1 MRSEFITWRG
11 HRIFVTVTGQGDP
24 LLLVPGLGN
33 NVGMWVPFMQQFPN
47 RRIIRLD
54 APGTGLSSTPLFP
67 ISVPELA
74 DLLVA
79 VLDDRGVPWADV
91 VGFSYGGAVA
101 QQLAFDHP
109 TRVRRLVLAATNCG
123 IGAFPGWLPAVMSL
137 ATPIRYYSPSFF
149 DRTAAATNGG
159 VTARDQAIRERMI
172 NARRSHPPAADGY
185 TMQLLG
191 IVGWSS
197 WHFLRGIPHE
207 TLVIA
212 GDDDR
217 WCRWQMRGCSLGGSR
232 MRPSRSFLAP
242 GIFCS
247 GMTRKT
253 LAGGSV
259 RSSIL
264 RERGGHRARRV
275 LRGPDAASSV
285 LSVEQ
290 HPDAGEEPSLILA
303 LAFKE
308 HAAIVALKHPS
319 PAVTDD
325 DVHAAAR
332 LHLEAGI
339 GTPSAACV
347 EHANEDLCKRP
358 CPATHRPPVEARSDA
373 DVPSVDADI
382 RFRVCDPADFAND
395 PERLAAVPGTIHI
408 EPKRDR
414 LVGNLQQLIA
424 AGRFK
429 PGIRRCRRRI
439 GPWRRRFRLRICGD
453 YG

>member
-159 VTARDQAIRERMI
+159 VTARDQSVRERMI

-185 TMQLLG
+185 ALQLLG
-191 IVGWSS
+191 IFGWSS
-197 WHFLRGIPHE
+197 WHFLRCIPHE

-212 GDDDR
+212 GDDDPLVPVANAR
-217 WCRWQMRGCSLGGSR
+217 MLAERIPNATLEIVPGAGHLLLWDDSENLGRRIS
-232 MRPSRSFLAP
+232 SFLNPTRTRRTSGPARPAP
-242 GIFCS
+242 
-247 GMTRKT
+247 
-253 LAGGSV
+253 
-259 RSSIL
+259 
-264 RERGGHRARRV
+264 ARRRV
-275 LRGPDAASSV
+275 ERSV
-285 LSVEQ
+285 SR
-290 HPDAGEEPSLILA
+290 A
-303 LAFKE
+303 
-308 HAAIVALKHPS
+308 
-319 PAVTDD
+319 
-325 DVHAAAR
+325 
-332 LHLEAGI
+332 
-339 GTPSAACV
+339 TP
-347 EHANEDLCKRP
+347 
-358 CPATHRPPVEARSDA
+358 
-373 DVPSVDADI
+373 
-382 RFRVCDPADFAND
+382 
-395 PERLAAVPGTIHI
+395 
-408 EPKRDR
+408 
-414 LVGNLQQLIA
+414 
-424 AGRFK
+424 
-429 PGIRRCRRRI
+429 
-439 GPWRRRFRLRICGD
+439 
-453 YG
+453 